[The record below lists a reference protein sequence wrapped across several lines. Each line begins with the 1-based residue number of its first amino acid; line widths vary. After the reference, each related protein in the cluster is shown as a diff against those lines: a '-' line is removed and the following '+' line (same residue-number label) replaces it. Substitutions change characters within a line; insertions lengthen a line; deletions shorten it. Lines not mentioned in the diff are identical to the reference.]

1 MLNGQNNYQ
10 TAPPGAGGGFPL
22 VGSHGNMQGMQY
34 GMGPGR
40 PGPGGMNPGAPQARG
55 QFMGGMQGGMQGNPG
70 GPAGVFNAQAQ
81 MNGGLGLGGAPPGL
95 GGSPGGARQSMDR
108 GGSGGALL
116 QRQGSMPGAAN
127 GNMMGPS
134 AGAPRGMMGGG
145 GAGSFGGGGGIPGP
159 RGSGPDLLAMIN
171 KGGGGVGMGGSPFGA
186 GPGGMGMGGM
196 GEDQTPF
203 DMSEFP
209 SLGGPPPGVG
219 RGGGLGGQPGAQGA
233 FGGPQGAFG
242 GMGPGQ
248 GGVFGGMD
256 GMGSMGAD
264 GYGAMALQKPHPEFT
279 IQNEDFPALPG
290 APGPGGGGG
299 GMQLQSAVKGPAFGH
314 PGPFAQGPGPGG
326 KLDLNGPM
334 GGGAPY
340 EFGGAKGGSTK
351 GASGVSATDRFGL
364 LGLLG
369 VIRMSDPDLTTLA
382 LGTDLTTLGL
392 NLNSPEPL
400 YKTFGSPWADTPPR
414 PEVELLLPAC
424 YSVPVA
430 GASAAVFQKFQ
441 QETLFYVFYSTPGDE
456 SQLFAADELCARGWG
471 FHKELKA
478 WIMRVAGTEPVMK
491 SERGER
497 GSFYVF
503 DVSSWERIRK
513 DNFNLQYDQL
523 EQRPEL
529 GGGKE
534 NGAGAGGVETKPPA
548 GGLLTAAAGK

>member
-127 GNMMGPS
+127 GGMMGPS

-145 GAGSFGGGGGIPGP
+145 GGGSFGGGGGIPGP

-171 KGGGGVGMGGSPFGA
+171 KGGGGGGMGGFA
-186 GPGGMGMGGM
+186 LRRRPGRHGHGGH
-196 GEDQTPF
+196 
-203 DMSEFP
+203 
-209 SLGGPPPGVG
+209 G
-219 RGGGLGGQPGAQGA
+219 RGPD
-233 FGGPQGAFG
+233 P
-242 GMGPGQ
+242 
-248 GGVFGGMD
+248 VRHVRV
-256 GMGSMGAD
+256 S
-264 GYGAMALQKPHPEFT
+264 
-279 IQNEDFPALPG
+279 LPRRP
-290 APGPGGGGG
+290 APGRRTRRRARRAARGARR
-299 GMQLQSAVKGPAFGH
+299 LRRPARSLRRN
-314 PGPFAQGPGPGG
+314 GPGPGRRVRRDG
-326 KLDLNGPM
+326 RHGIHGCRRIRRDGAAEAPPGVYHPERGFPRASRRAGP
-334 GGGAPY
+334 GRRGRAACNCNPPSRDPRSATPGRSRKAPARV
-340 EFGGAKGGSTK
+340 ESSTSTVRWAAARRTSSAAPRA
-351 GASGVSATDRFGL
+351 GVQRARVGYRRRTASGSSGSWASFACP
-364 LGLLG
+364 
-369 VIRMSDPDLTTLA
+369 IPDLTTLA

-441 QETLFYVFYSTPGDE
+441 QETLFLRVLLNPRRRI
-456 SQLFAADELCARGWG
+456 AAVRGGRALRPRLG
-471 FHKELKA
+471 F
-478 WIMRVAGTEPVMK
+478 P
-491 SERGER
+491 
-497 GSFYVF
+497 
-503 DVSSWERIRK
+503 
-513 DNFNLQYDQL
+513 
-523 EQRPEL
+523 
-529 GGGKE
+529 
-534 NGAGAGGVETKPPA
+534 
-548 GGLLTAAAGK
+548 